1 MSLRL
6 SATPRVATSALALA
20 LALGLS
26 GCGGSTSDPGSTG
39 AASSATSTT
48 ASALVIEDGWVK
60 AADASDSMHSMGAE
74 DSDSMDSED
83 SEDSMPSEDSDSME
97 SMGSMTAMFGVL
109 RNTSDEEVTLTGG
122 SSPVAGRVELHET
135 VKTDSGSMQMQQKQG
150 GFTIPAGGSMTL
162 EPGGDHIMLLELR
175 SDLATGSEAT
185 VTLRTSSGEVAL
197 TVPVRAFSGAEES
210 YEPSPS
216 SS

>member
-1 MSLRL
+1 MSRRL
-6 SATPRVATSALALA
+6 SATPRVATSALALT

-26 GCGGSTSDPGSTG
+26 GCGDSASDPGSTG
-39 AASSATSTT
+39 AASSSTSTT
-48 ASALVIEDGWVK
+48 TSALVIEDGWVK
-60 AADASDSMHSMGAE
+60 AADASDSMDAE

-83 SEDSMPSEDSDSME
+83 SDSME
-97 SMGSMTAMFGVL
+97 PMGSMTAMFGVL
-109 RNTSDEEVTLTGG
+109 RNTSDEEVTVTGG

-162 EPGGDHIMLLELR
+162 EPGGDHIMLMELQ

-185 VTLRTSSGEVAL
+185 VTLQTSSGEVAL